1 MVDLIPRE
9 VLFGNPE
16 RVSPHMS
23 PDGTRLAWIA
33 PHEGV
38 LNVWVA
44 PVGTSGVDWD
54 AAAVVTDDSDRGIR
68 MFAWAKDGRHL
79 LYLQDTGGDENWRL
93 YDVDL
98 GMPAADGESDPA
110 AAGGKANW
118 AKRDLTPFEGI
129 QARVI
134 AARKS
139 HRDEVLVGLNRDN
152 PQLHDVYRLD
162 LKTGELAKLIEN
174 PGYAGWLAD
183 EDMAVRGAL
192 KPLPDGGFDLLVR
205 DGDGTD
211 WRTLL
216 AIPAD
221 DAPASDALAFT
232 GDGKFLVAISSVGVN
247 TGRLVR
253 IDLASGEDLVLLE
266 DPDADVTGA
275 MLHPDTREPQV
286 GLVLKDRAEY
296 HVLDPEVAPDY
307 EAIRALNPGDPSV
320 IGRDEADT
328 TWLVAFNDDDRPVRY
343 YAYDRATR
351 TGSFLFDSRPELARY
366 ELARME
372 PFSFT
377 TRDGLTVHGYVT
389 FPPGAGRSGLPAVLD
404 VHGGPQVRDTWG
416 WNPEAQWFA
425 NRGYLCIQ
433 VNYRGSTGYGKA
445 FVNAGDREWGA
456 KMHDDL
462 IDAVGYVV
470 EQGWADRDRIAIY
483 GGSYGGY
490 AALVGAAFTPDVFRC
505 AVDIVGPSNLQTLL
519 ETIPPYWAPVKAQ
532 LYKRVGNP
540 ETDQEFLWSRSPLSR
555 ARDIRI
561 PLLIAQGANDPRV
574 KQAESEQIVA
584 ALAEAG
590 IDHEYMLFPDEG
602 HGFAKPENRLKFYA
616 AAERFLA
623 KYLGG
628 RFEE

>member
-1 MVDLIPRE
+1 MVDLIPRS

-16 RVSPHMS
+16 RISPHIS

-33 PHEGV
+33 PHDGV

-44 PVGTSGVDWD
+44 PIGASGVDWD
-54 AAAVVTDDSDRGIR
+54 AARVVTDDTDRGIR
-68 MFAWAKDGRHL
+68 AYTWARDDRHL
-79 LYLQDTGGDENWRL
+79 LYVQDTGGDENWRL

-98 GMPAADGESDPA
+98 DTPA
-110 AAGGKANW
+110 AAGGQAGL

-129 QARVI
+129 QARII
-134 AARKS
+134 ANRKS
-139 HRDEVLVGLNRDN
+139 HRDEVLVGMNREN
-152 PQLHDVYRLD
+152 PQLHDVFRLD
-162 LKTGELAKLIEN
+162 LKTGELTKLIEN
-174 PGYAGWLAD
+174 PGYADWLAD
-183 EDMAVRGAL
+183 EDMVVRGAVN
-192 KPLPDGGFDLLVR
+192 PLPEGGFDVLVR
-205 DGDGTD
+205 DDAESGF
-211 WRTLL
+211 RTLFT
-216 AIPAD
+216 ISAD
-221 DAPASDALAFT
+221 DAPNTDVLAFT
-232 GDGKFLVAISSVGVN
+232 GDGKSLIVISSLGVD

-253 IDLASGEDLVLLE
+253 IDLDPNSSGQEQVLLE

-275 MLHPDTREPQV
+275 LLHPDTREPQLV
-286 GLVLKDRAEY
+286 LVLKDRADY
-296 HVLDPEVAPDY
+296 HVLDPAVQADFD
-307 EAIRALNPGDPSV
+307 AIRALDAGDPQPV
-320 IGRDEADT
+320 GRDEADA
-328 TWLVAFNDDDRPVRY
+328 TWLVAFINDAGPIRY
-343 YAYDRATR
+343 YAFDRATR
-351 TGSFLFDSRPELARY
+351 TGRFLFDSRPELARY

-462 IDAVGYVV
+462 IDAVGHVV
-470 EQGWADRDRIAIY
+470 DQGWADRDRIAIY

-519 ETIPPYWAPVKAQ
+519 ETIPPYWAPAKAQ

-540 ETDQEFLWSRSPLSR
+540 ETDKEFLWSRSPLSR

-602 HGFAKPENRLKFYA
+602 HGFAKPANRIKFYA